1 MEYFEKNLR
10 ESIAKPNKNIFT
22 SLANVKLYAQQL
34 LIALYYMKK
43 KRIVH
48 ADSKFMHNKLFS

>member
-10 ESIAKPNKNIFT
+10 ESITKPNKST
-22 SLANVKLYAQQL
+22 YTPLANVRFYAQQL
-34 LIALYYMKK
+34 INALYYMKK

-48 ADSKFMHNKLFS
+48 ADSNNI